1 MTPAYLFP
9 GMNPRETGCVR
20 WAFARDTAEVRGLAH
35 SARSK
40 RTGFY
45 TRPLPNP
52 PHTTEPVVVVV
63 VVRVVVVAIGA
74 PRVVGVV
81 VPIAAAQNTVAH
93 VPVAP
98 KAFLNSRL
106 TFSTSAP
113 QSACSACPR
122 QLFQRHSRAS
132 LLKLPHLYW
141 RTFQRNRRRASATFW
156 RHNRRRH
163 GQTRWPRNVTPSRVG
178 KLRDFRSFKC
188 KRCSSNRRR
197 MVARHSAN
205 CALSSAKRRKSST

>member
-1 MTPAYLFP
+1 MGARGLSPSSYAPSSGRSRADPLPAPMTPAYLFP

-20 WAFARDTAEVRGLAH
+20 WAFARDTAEVPGLAH

-52 PHTTEPVVVVV
+52 PHTTEPVVVVVV

-98 KAFLNSRL
+98 
-106 TFSTSAP
+106 
-113 QSACSACPR
+113 
-122 QLFQRHSRAS
+122 
-132 LLKLPHLYW
+132 
-141 RTFQRNRRRASATFW
+141 
-156 RHNRRRH
+156 
-163 GQTRWPRNVTPSRVG
+163 
-178 KLRDFRSFKC
+178 
-188 KRCSSNRRR
+188 
-197 MVARHSAN
+197 
-205 CALSSAKRRKSST
+205 

>member
-1 MTPAYLFP
+1 MGARGLSPSSRAPSSGRSRADPLPAPMTPAYLFP

-93 VPVAP
+93 VPAAP
-98 KAFLNSRL
+98 KAYFIPAHPAPSSQFGRPAR
-106 TFSTSAP
+106 TSGRAET
-113 QSACSACPR
+113 CS
-122 QLFQRHSRAS
+122 
-132 LLKLPHLYW
+132 
-141 RTFQRNRRRASATFW
+141 
-156 RHNRRRH
+156 
-163 GQTRWPRNVTPSRVG
+163 
-178 KLRDFRSFKC
+178 
-188 KRCSSNRRR
+188 
-197 MVARHSAN
+197 VAESD
-205 CALSSAKRRKSST
+205 

>member
-1 MTPAYLFP
+1 MSGISFTSQNVIGTFAGKPATSPDDSCVFVPQQIL
-9 GMNPRETGCVR
+9 RETGCVR
-20 WAFARDTAEVRGLAH
+20 WAFARDTAAVRGLAH

-40 RTGFY
+40 RTGVA

-52 PHTTEPVVVVV
+52 PHTTKPDIIVG
-63 VVRVVVVAIGA
+63 VVRVVVAIGTT
-74 PRVVGVV
+74 RVVGVV
-81 VPIAAAQNTVAH
+81 VPIAAAQHTVAH

-122 QLFQRHSRAS
+122 QLFQRHSKAS
-132 LLKLPHLYW
+132 LLKLPLLYC

-156 RHNRRRH
+156 RHSRRCP
-163 GQTRWPRNVTPSRVG
+163 GQILCPKKVTPSFVG
-178 KLRDFRSFKC
+178 
-188 KRCSSNRRR
+188 
-197 MVARHSAN
+197 
-205 CALSSAKRRKSST
+205 

>member
-1 MTPAYLFP
+1 MTSAYSFP
-9 GMNPRETGCVR
+9 GKNPRETGCVR

-40 RTGFY
+40 RTGVS

-52 PHTTEPVVVVV
+52 PHTTKPDVVVG

-98 KAFLNSRL
+98 TADLNSCL
-106 TFSTSAP
+106 IVSMSAP
-113 QSACSACPR
+113 QSACAACPR
-122 QLFQRHSRAS
+122 QLFQRQSSAAWLRLP
-132 LLKLPHLYW
+132 LLYC
-141 RTFQRNRRRASATFW
+141 RTFQKEKENRSVP
-156 RHNRRRH
+156 N
-163 GQTRWPRNVTPSRVG
+163 GP
-178 KLRDFRSFKC
+178 
-188 KRCSSNRRR
+188 
-197 MVARHSAN
+197 
-205 CALSSAKRRKSST
+205 